1 MSQLS
6 TFSPLLHFNGYDPE
20 VRVKN
25 QTGANAQELYSPVV
39 KCRRPVYS
47 PQVLTLNFN

>member
-1 MSQLS
+1 VPM
-6 TFSPLLHFNGYDPE
+6 
-20 VRVKN
+20 RR
-25 QTGANAQELYSPVV
+25 ELYSPVV